1 MYFVLLSSTYM
12 RLWLLALTGIFI
24 GLASSSA
31 AAISLPE
38 AQQLAIQYDPWQQTS
53 SLQERALVADSS
65 AAATLSDP
73 VLSVGL
79 ANLPTDGFQFNQ
91 EGMTQL
97 KVGLSQQFARG
108 DSLEIKRRQILNL
121 AARHPLLRAER
132 QEKLKVMVGKLWL
145 DAFSTQQRMQVIA
158 ASRPLFVQLSDIVEA
173 SYGSAQGRTRQ
184 QDVIQAQ
191 VELARLDDRL
201 SALAT
206 ERDSKLASL
215 AEWLYEHDNYGKDL
229 TLSDSW
235 PKIEVP
241 DAKILHLLQ
250 QQNKSQLAQILAL
263 HPSMLAAEQQIKSQ
277 LNGVELA
284 QQKYQAQ
291 WGVNTSY
298 AYRADDVNGNSRAD
312 FFSVGFSLDLPLF
325 TNNRQDKEVESAT
338 LQAEAA
344 KTEQQLLLR
353 NLLAQALNNWQA
365 AQHTQKRIQQFEQVI
380 LPQLSEQA
388 DATLNAYTS
397 DNGDFG
403 DVMRSRIAQLNT
415 ELELIKLQNEL
426 AQYQVQLLY
435 YFKPTNFSVKQGYS
449 ATVNHA
455 GGK

>member
-1 MYFVLLSSTYM
+1 
-12 RLWLLALTGIFI
+12 
-24 GLASSSA
+24 
-31 AAISLPE
+31 
-38 AQQLAIQYDPWQQTS
+38 
-53 SLQERALVADSS
+53 
-65 AAATLSDP
+65 
-73 VLSVGL
+73 
-79 ANLPTDGFQFNQ
+79 
-91 EGMTQL
+91 
-97 KVGLSQQFARG
+97 
-108 DSLEIKRRQILNL
+108 
-121 AARHPLLRAER
+121 
-132 QEKLKVMVGKLWL
+132 
-145 DAFSTQQRMQVIA
+145 
-158 ASRPLFVQLSDIVEA
+158 
-173 SYGSAQGRTRQ
+173 
-184 QDVIQAQ
+184 
-191 VELARLDDRL
+191 
-201 SALAT
+201 
-206 ERDSKLASL
+206 
-215 AEWLYEHDNYGKDL
+215 
-229 TLSDSW
+229 
-235 PKIEVP
+235 
-241 DAKILHLLQ
+241 
-250 QQNKSQLAQILAL
+250 
-263 HPSMLAAEQQIKSQ
+263 
-277 LNGVELA
+277 VELA

-291 WGVNTSY
+291 WGVNASY
-298 AYRADDVNGNSRAD
+298 AYRDDDVNGNSRAD

-449 ATVNHA
+449 ATVNQA
-455 GGK
+455 GDK